1 MGLKI
6 VHLSR
11 VDTRLR
17 IQLPQQQRLS
27 IKTRNRQPVGTTIAV
42 DAGRGNFGINKV
54 AIRAS
59 TIQVFENEYTRSF
72 GAHVAVTRRVKDVA
86 DTSPRQHRSLGKS
99 NKGKWVQVQ

>member
-6 VHLSR
+6 IHLSR
-11 VDTRLR
+11 VDTCLR
-17 IQLPQQQRLS
+17 IQFPQQQCLGVT
-27 IKTRNRQPVGTTIAV
+27 TRNRQPIGTTIAI
-42 DAGRGNFGINKV
+42 DPGRGNLGINEV

-59 TIQVFENEYTRSF
+59 AIQLFENKYTRAF

-99 NKGKWVQVQ
+99 NKGKWVQMQ